1 MICILAP
8 PIVLN
13 RSAIAA
19 FASEWVR
26 WSFCLDEDSVLIAEI
41 VMRSLM
47 TWLSLSLVL
56 PVCAGASAAEVDP
69 IVWSKPEQTV
79 EFRERLVGEAYQ
91 TRARLVLNELGDLK
105 SLEQSPIPDH
115 GIRVARINGDGQA
128 ITLKLQEGDILTK
141 IDQIDL
147 WGGAIPNQGARR
159 KVSVFEATTK
169 KLRSV
174 NAEPGRFGIDLASH
188 WRPELTYLRSKERR
202 NTKWDEFVVVGCR
215 CIDSDPDV
223 AETAWFNA
231 LKAGYKRDE
240 LANICGAV
248 VALNQGR
255 PDDAAGLAWLA
266 REAEP
271 KQAVLV
277 SPIALLRVALANYKM
292 VDAFE
297 LCQRFPQQLANE
309 PRLFRALADMHLAR
323 TETERKMAAPSRLAA
338 DRYRDDLLPR
348 CYGQSPPTS
357 GLLPKL
363 RERNGVTVTAAP
375 EKFLSLAFAPPEP
388 ARDLELSVTF
398 QTLQAKPGRFDSGV
412 QVGFTATGNAED
424 VDEEAD
430 SDFEQANYLLDV
442 AARCLHDG
450 GILLDHGLPV
460 SPTRIDGAEAAQQ
473 SRPRTIRVIRLA
485 GQAEVFV
492 DGRRVL
498 YQPVLATRTSVAA
511 VVRIVGQ
518 KTKLEAIEFHELLER
533 K

>member
-1 MICILAP
+1 
-8 PIVLN
+8 
-13 RSAIAA
+13 
-19 FASEWVR
+19 
-26 WSFCLDEDSVLIAEI
+26 
-41 VMRSLM
+41 MRSTM
-47 TWLSLSLVL
+47 ARLSLSLVWT
-56 PVCAGASAAEVDP
+56 VSASAAEVDP
-69 IVWSKPEQTV
+69 IVWSKPEQVV
-79 EFRERLVGEAYQ
+79 EFRERLQGEAYQ
-91 TRARLVLNELGDLK
+91 TRARVVLNELGDLN
-105 SLEQSPIPDH
+105 SLEQSPLPDH
-115 GIRVARINGDGQA
+115 GIRVARVNGDGQA

-141 IDQIDL
+141 IDQIEL
-147 WGGAIPNQGARR
+147 WGGAIPNQQARR
-159 KVSVFEATTK
+159 KVTVYDAINKRS
-169 KLRSV
+169 RSV
-174 NAEPGRFGIDLASH
+174 NAEPGRFGIDIASH

-202 NTKWDEFVVVGCR
+202 NAKWDEFVVVGCR
-215 CIDSDPDV
+215 CIDSDPDL

-255 PDDAAGLAWLA
+255 PDDAVGLAWLA

-271 KQAVLV
+271 KQAALV
-277 SPIALLRVALANYKM
+277 SPIALLRIALANYKM

-323 TETERKMAAPSRLAA
+323 TEAERKMAAPSRLAA

-348 CYGQSPPTS
+348 CYGRSPGTS

-363 RERNGVTVTAAP
+363 RERNGLTVVAAP
-375 EKFLSLAFAPPEP
+375 EKYLSLGFAPPEP
-388 ARDLELSVTF
+388 ARDLDLSVTF
-398 QTLQAKPGRFDSGV
+398 QTLEAKPGRFDSGV

-424 VDEEAD
+424 ENEDEDEEAD
-430 SDFEQANYLLDV
+430 SEFEQTNYYYPLDV

-450 GILLDHGLPV
+450 GILLDHGFPV
-460 SPTRIDGAEAAQQ
+460 SPTRIDRPEAAQQ
-473 SRPRTIRVIRLA
+473 SRPHTIRVIRLA

-492 DGRRVL
+492 DGRRIL
-498 YQPVLATRTSVAA
+498 YQPVHATRTSVAA